1 LIDEWSAEKKVWLSD
16 HQERGLSMSMA
27 ESLTTGEAEG
37 GKVNSKKLM
46 EDLRAVVADAEEL
59 LKATAGET
67 GERIKAA
74 RVKAEESLKT
84 ARARIAAQEAVL
96 LAKTKAMAADAEEYV
111 RANPWKGVGMAAVAG
126 LILGLLIARR

>member
-1 LIDEWSAEKKVWLSD
+1 
-16 HQERGLSMSMA
+16 MSMA

-37 GKVNSKKLM
+37 GKVDSKKLM

-84 ARARIAAQEAVL
+84 ARARIAAQEAAL

-111 RANPWKGVGMAAVAG
+111 RANPWKGVGIAAVAG

>member
-1 LIDEWSAEKKVWLSD
+1 
-16 HQERGLSMSMA
+16 MSMA
-27 ESLTTGEAEG
+27 ESLTTGEAE
-37 GKVNSKKLM
+37 VEQVTSKKLM

-96 LAKTKAMAADAEEYV
+96 LEKTKAVAGAAEAYV
-111 RANPWKGVGMAAVAG
+111 RANPWKGVGIAAVAG
-126 LILGLLIARR
+126 LILGILAARR